1 MKHNWLEKGL
11 ITLETECVIQNK
23 NNMRQKGTLKG
34 LNCPFTVQAFKSSF
48 YKKSIKQ
55 QLNKE

>member
-48 YKKSIKQ
+48 YKKIYQTTTK
-55 QLNKE
+55 